1 MTALPHQPLTELR
14 DVFSASRLD
23 AYLARLWSRRE
34 YISFVAVSELR
45 NRQMTTVLG
54 NLWHLLNPALSI
66 ATYYVIFGLLLNV
79 DRGVD
84 NYILFITVGV
94 LLFADIQRAAMAGAG
109 SILSNRGLL
118 QSLSFP
124 RAMLPVTAT
133 ITESLATAPGLVVF
147 YGVAL
152 LSSEPARWTWVL
164 LPLLL
169 LVQFWMNLGLAL
181 FAARAANRFS
191 DLRQLL
197 PFVFRILLYGSG
209 VIFSV
214 DAYAG
219 EKSWAWL
226 FDLNPVYCYLS
237 IGRWM
242 IMGGEL
248 DPVWILSGSTWTV
261 GLLLVGF
268 LWFRGAEHSYGRA

>member
-94 LLFADIQRAAMAGAG
+94 LLFADIQRATMAGAG
-109 SILSNRGLL
+109 SILNNRGLL

-124 RAMLPVTAT
+124 RAMLPVAAT
-133 ITESLATAPGLVVF
+133 ITEFGSEKVVKWRCHS
-147 YGVAL
+147 VTPLAL
-152 LSSEPARWTWVL
+152 LRNSAS
-164 LPLLL
+164 
-169 LVQFWMNLGLAL
+169 
-181 FAARAANRFS
+181 
-191 DLRQLL
+191 
-197 PFVFRILLYGSG
+197 
-209 VIFSV
+209 
-214 DAYAG
+214 
-219 EKSWAWL
+219 
-226 FDLNPVYCYLS
+226 
-237 IGRWM
+237 
-242 IMGGEL
+242 
-248 DPVWILSGSTWTV
+248 
-261 GLLLVGF
+261 LVGP
-268 LWFRGAEHSYGRA
+268 A